1 MARKILAGILIALS
15 AILLVGSLA
24 GIGAIWFYNEKLTR
38 EATGRLKEIDIE
50 LGQAEARLK
59 SSEQELER
67 ALRIVDGAQAALEKL
82 SQKTQGAENL
92 FGEIQ
97 STLDDR
103 LLPEL
108 KQTRSRIVSA
118 RTALENLQ
126 AVLNGIGSLIPGVD
140 LNVPGKVVTDLIT
153 SARSLDT
160 EIANVESLATQAS
173 VFVGDTGYLLGGDLS
188 QTRESLQN
196 FVASI
201 QDYEVKVARWRGQ
214 AQDLIDGAPRWIDQ
228 ASIGLTIL
236 LTWFAL
242 SQFGL
247 LLHGLNLQRGGD
259 PFLVLRR
266 KPQDEFIAVEEEDI
280 DLELEA

>member
-1 MARKILAGILIALS
+1 MARRILAGLLIALS
-15 AILLVGSLA
+15 ATLLVASLA

-38 EATGRLKEIDIE
+38 EATGKLNEIDIE
-50 LGQAEARLK
+50 LAQAQATLK

-82 SQKTQGAENL
+82 SQKTEGADNL

-108 KQTRSRIVSA
+108 KQTRSRILSA

-126 AVLNGIGSLIPGVD
+126 SVLNGIGSLIPGVD
-140 LNVPGKVVTDLIT
+140 LNVPGKILVDLIA
-153 SARSLDT
+153 SARSLDA
-160 EIANVESLATQAS
+160 EISNVESLATQAS

-188 QTRESLQN
+188 QTRKSFQN
-196 FVASI
+196 FISSI

-214 AQDLIDGAPRWIDQ
+214 TQDLIEGAPRWIDQ
-228 ASIGLTIL
+228 ASIGLTIF
-236 LTWFAL
+236 LTWFAF

-247 LLHGLNLQRGGD
+247 LLHGLNLQRGCD

-266 KPQDEFIAVEEEDI
+266 KPEDEFLPAEEDI

>member
-1 MARKILAGILIALS
+1 MARRILAGLLIALS
-15 AILLVGSLA
+15 AILLVASLV

-38 EATGRLKEIDIE
+38 ETTGKLREIDIE
-50 LGQAEARLK
+50 LGQAEATLK

-82 SQKTQGAENL
+82 SQRTEGAENL

-97 STLDDR
+97 STLDEG

-108 KQTRSRIVSA
+108 KQTRNRIVSA

-126 AVLNGIGSLIPGVD
+126 SVLNGIGSLIPGVD
-140 LNVPGKVVTDLIT
+140 LNVPGKILVDLIA
-153 SARSLDT
+153 SARSLDA
-160 EIANVESLATQAS
+160 EISNVESLATQAS

-188 QTRESLQN
+188 QTRKSFQN
-196 FVASI
+196 FISSI

-214 AQDLIDGAPRWIDQ
+214 TQDLIEGAPRWIDQ
-228 ASIGLTIL
+228 ASIGLTIF
-236 LTWFAL
+236 LTWFAF

-247 LLHGLNLQRGGD
+247 LLHGLNLQRGCD

-266 KPQDEFIAVEEEDI
+266 KPEDEFLPAEEDI